1 MKVTGNNTYIE
12 ITMRDLFKVYTLDAI
27 VPVSKKGLKAYMMA
41 AGIKEEEILAAM
53 DTKPVSLKVID
64 DTEQIAPIT
73 EVKPEVLPPIELNIS
88 DGDW

>member
-12 ITMRDLFKVYTLDAI
+12 ITMRDLFKVYTLDAV

-64 DTEQIAPIT
+64 DTEQITTIK

-88 DGDW
+88 YGDW